1 MQRRTLLLAAGLSA
15 PAVAQ
20 SAWPMARPIEV
31 IIPFPS
37 GGDVDQM
44 GRLVA
49 QHLPQHLPGARSVV
63 TNRPGAGGQ
72 IGFEMLFSAAS
83 DGYTIGAISNTA
95 MHVIS
100 IERRPRYRPDEF
112 TLLANVVDDPGGF
125 WVAARSRWRSLD
137 DLRIAARG
145 RPGEIGVGTA
155 GVGSDDHK
163 LVLAFEAAAGVTL
176 LHVPYTATAPIQRD
190 LLAGTT
196 PIGAFNGSEALA
208 MLRDGRI
215 RGLAQGGPERWAPLG
230 PIPTFREAGFDVL
243 GGSSRGI
250 AAPPGLHPEI
260 TLQYEH
266 AFTTMLADAEFLRDA
281 ATQGLPLRPLV
292 GRAYRQMMAADFAGL
307 RARWERRPWRE

>member
-1 MQRRTLLLAAGLSA
+1 MQRRTLLLATGLAA

-37 GGDVDQM
+37 GGGVDQM

-49 QHLPQHLPGARSVV
+49 QHLPQHLPGARTVV

-72 IGFEMLFSAAS
+72 IGFEMLFNAAP
-83 DGYTIGAISNTA
+83 DGYIIGAAANSTL
-95 MHVIS
+95 HVIA
-100 IERRPRYRPDEF
+100 IERRPRFQPDEF
-112 TLLANVVDDPGGF
+112 TWLANVVDDPGAF
-125 WVAARSRWRSLD
+125 WVTGRSPWRTLD

-155 GVGSDDHK
+155 GVGSDDHM
-163 LVLAFEAAAGVTL
+163 LLLAFEAAAGVTL
-176 LHVPYTATAPIQRD
+176 LHVPYAGTAPIQRD
-190 LLAGTT
+190 LRAGTM
-196 PIGAFNGSEALA
+196 PIGAFNGSEALRL
-208 MLRDGRI
+208 LRDGRI

-260 TLQYEH
+260 ALQFEL

-281 ATQGLPLRPLV
+281 ATQELPIRPLV
-292 GRAYRQMMAADFAGL
+292 GRAYRQMMAADFTVL
-307 RARWERRPWRE
+307 RSLWERRPWRE